1 MKEEITMKLITIA
14 MFLAVLLVSGL
25 AVPERE
31 SREGRFE
38 GRKKGSR

>member
-1 MKEEITMKLITIA
+1 MKLITIA

-25 AVPERE
+25 AIPEGK

-38 GRKKGSR
+38 QSKKGSR

>member
-1 MKEEITMKLITIA
+1 MKLITIA

-25 AVPERE
+25 SIPEGK
-31 SREGRFE
+31 SREGRFA